1 MDEPIVDAPPPQEEP
16 EKSVWEP
23 TSDERTMALL
33 VHIGGIITGFI
44 VPLIIWLIKK
54 DESDFVDHHGR
65 EALNFQITVLI
76 AMFVSAIL
84 TYVVIGC
91 LLFPVV
97 MIADIVFGVL
107 AAVAANKGEWYKYP
121 VSIRIVS

>member
-1 MDEPIVDAPPPQEEP
+1 MDEPIVDALPPQEEP

-91 LLFPVV
+91 LLLPVV

>member
-1 MDEPIVDAPPPQEEP
+1 MDEPIVDALPPQEEP

-23 TSDERTMALL
+23 TGDERTMALL

-54 DESDFVDHHGR
+54 DESDFVDHHGQ

-84 TYVVIGC
+84 TYVVIDC
-91 LLFPVV
+91 LLLSVV